1 METKKDYK
9 TLHAFEGCDFVIFLD
24 NKVISELDDI
34 VIDTKKNEIEL
45 RTTLFSSLKMKH
57 KELVKKEDSKMLV
70 VFSNEYGEK
79 MYRTF
84 NGISFSHEKI
94 AYSIRNSNMYNA
106 YIFNFKD
113 VSFYEDFSTVD
124 ELRKDVFNV

>member
-113 VSFYEDFSTVD
+113 ASFYEDFATVD

>member
-57 KELVKKEDSKMLV
+57 KELIKKEDSKMLV

-94 AYSIRNSNMYNA
+94 AYSIRNTKMYNA

-113 VSFYEDFSTVD
+113 ASSYEDFSTVD
-124 ELRKDVFNV
+124 ELRKDVFDV